1 MALGNITDRRLNLR
15 ESKLVAVSGCGEIV
29 KVNGDIAADIDNELI
44 NDIKNDFSKGKDIE
58 MNAEDEI

>member
-1 MALGNITDRRLNLR
+1 MR

-29 KVNGDIAADIDNELI
+29 KVNRDIAAYIDNELI
-44 NDIKNDFSKGKDIE
+44 NDIKNDFSKGKDVE

>member
-1 MALGNITDRRLNLR
+1 M
-15 ESKLVAVSGCGEIV
+15 S
-29 KVNGDIAADIDNELI
+29 GDIAAVIDNDVI